1 MPTTYAAQILWV
13 AIIAA
18 CLFGLL
24 KGGPAERVG
33 AGATLLISVAF
44 VIVNELLAEIARPV
58 PHLAL
63 DGFLALVFLALAVRY
78 ASLWIGAVML
88 LQGVQFSLH
97 AYFFVTKLTPG
108 VTYAIVN
115 NLVTWAT
122 LLGIILGTLA
132 YRRAARAAASVNPV
146 RPAI

>member
-1 MPTTYAAQILWV
+1 MPTTHAAQILWV

-18 CLFGLL
+18 GLFGLL
-24 KGGPAERVG
+24 KGGHAERIG
-33 AGATLLISVAF
+33 AGATLLISIAF
-44 VIVNELLAEIARPV
+44 VIVNELVAETGRPV
-58 PHLAL
+58 PHLVL
-63 DGFLALVFLALAVRY
+63 DGLLALVFLALAVRY

-115 NLVTWAT
+115 NLVTWGT
-122 LLGIILGTLA
+122 LLGIVLGTLA
-132 YRRAARAAASVNPV
+132 YRRHASAASAGKPIT
-146 RPAI
+146 PAI

>member
-18 CLFGLL
+18 CAFGLL
-24 KGGPAERVG
+24 KGGPAERIG
-33 AGATLLISVAF
+33 AGMTLLISIAF
-44 VIVNELLAEIARPV
+44 VIVNELVPEIARPV
-58 PHLAL
+58 PHLVL
-63 DGFLALVFLALAVRY
+63 DGVLALAFLGLAVRY

-115 NLVTWAT
+115 NMVTWGT
-122 LLGIILGTLA
+122 LLGIVLGALA
-132 YRRAARAAASVNPV
+132 FRRHSRAADKSQ
-146 RPAI
+146 AIAPSL